1 MPMRQWTE
9 LLGKSQNLQCSHNHE
24 KISTCNYN
32 TLNHGPINV
41 LMTLK
46 SWLVLSQ
53 SHTRMTFTVSL
64 SVSHKSLST
73 FMWLSTS
80 LFLVKTVQKS
90 DTTILDIVGYP
101 MQCVHA
107 HHLDSSLGSVMVIS
121 YLFGSL

>member
-1 MPMRQWTE
+1 MPMRQWKE
-9 LLGKSQNLQCSHNHE
+9 LLGKSQNFQCSHKHE
-24 KISTCNYN
+24 KTSTCNYN

-41 LMTLK
+41 LMTSK

-73 FMWLSTS
+73 FVRLSTS

-90 DTTILDIVGYP
+90 DITILEIVGYP
-101 MQCVHA
+101 MQSVHA
-107 HHLDSSLGSVMVIS
+107 HHLARSLGSVMVVS
-121 YLFGSL
+121 YSFGCL